1 MRHCLIK
8 VQPSEEAKQYS
19 ILFLDSLKT
28 KLKKVSCFQIGKQYS
43 EDPGSKNN
51 GGELGWVKEDH

>member
-28 KLKKVSCFQIGKQYS
+28 KIKEGELFSDLAEQYS
-43 EDPGSKNN
+43 EDPGSKNK
-51 GGELGWVKEDH
+51 VVS